1 MKEPSKLKTTRKVY
15 STLLSKHN
23 KTVKLPKDLIPDT
36 PPKSIKSKNKKESLR
51 QRILKLSR
59 ERNLS
64 QFTMTDERI
73 KNFKRFVKSP
83 RDCFINAMQLMGM
96 IDTTAANILRISF
109 AGELGFKKEQIE
121 LIFTLKTSK
130 PFKFYQ
136 MNYEKFSDTIK
147 NKLEAGNVVFAGYCT
162 KIYKENV
169 VIDNC
174 HVFLIGKIYN
184 GDILYIDPQTEVGLC
199 NLSDENC
206 EKLIQN
212 KGDYFLMYH
221 TDTELSKDEL
231 RKLGINFE

>member
-1 MKEPSKLKTTRKVY
+1 MKKPSKLKTKKVY

-73 KNFKRFVKSP
+73 QNFKRFVKSP

-147 NKLEAGNVVFAGYCT
+147 NKLEAGNVVFAGYT
-162 KIYKENV
+162 G
-169 VIDNC
+169 
-174 HVFLIGKIYN
+174 HVFLIGKTYN
-184 GDILYIDPQTEVGLC
+184 GDILYIDPQTEVGIC
-199 NLSDENC
+199 NLSDEKC
-206 EKLIQN
+206 EKIIQN
-212 KGDYFLMYH
+212 KDDYFLMYH

-231 RKLGINFE
+231 RKLGIHINE

>member
-1 MKEPSKLKTTRKVY
+1 MKEPSKLKTRKVY

-23 KTVKLPKDLIPDT
+23 KTVSKLPKDLIPNT
-36 PPKSIKSKNKKESLR
+36 PPKSIKSKIKKESLK

-73 KNFKRFVKSP
+73 QNFKRFVKSP

-96 IDTTAANILRISF
+96 IDIFSANILRISF

-136 MNYEKFSDTIK
+136 MNYEKFYDTIK
-147 NKLEAGNVVFAGYCT
+147 NKLEAGNVVFAGYT
-162 KIYKENV
+162 G
-169 VIDNC
+169 
-174 HVFLIGKIYN
+174 HVFLIGKIQN
-184 GDILYIDPQTEVGLC
+184 GDIVYIDPQTEIGIC
-199 NLSDENC
+199 YLSDENC

-221 TDTELSKDEL
+221 TETLLSKDEL
-231 RKLGINFE
+231 RKLGIHYE

>member
-36 PPKSIKSKNKKESLR
+36 PPKSIKSKIKKETLR
-51 QRILKLSR
+51 QRNLKLSR

-64 QFTMTDERI
+64 QYTMTDERI
-73 KNFKRFVKSP
+73 QNFKRFVKSP

-96 IDTTAANILRISF
+96 IDIFSANILRISF

-130 PFKFYQ
+130 PFKFYK
-136 MNYEKFSDTIK
+136 MNYEKFSNTIK
-147 NKLEAGNVVFAGYCT
+147 NELEAGNVVFAGYT
-162 KIYKENV
+162 G
-169 VIDNC
+169 

-231 RKLGINFE
+231 RKLGIHFE

>member
-1 MKEPSKLKTTRKVY
+1 MKKPSKLKTKKVY

-73 KNFKRFVKSP
+73 QNFKRFVKSP

-147 NKLEAGNVVFAGYCT
+147 NKLEAGNVVFAGYT
-162 KIYKENV
+162 G
-169 VIDNC
+169 
-174 HVFLIGKIYN
+174 HVFLIGKTYN
-184 GDILYIDPQTEVGLC
+184 GDILYIDPQTEVGIC

-212 KGDYFLMYH
+212 KSDYFLMYH

-231 RKLGINFE
+231 RKLGIHINE

>member
-1 MKEPSKLKTTRKVY
+1 MKEPSKLKTRKAY

-23 KTVKLPKDLIPDT
+23 KTVSKLPKDLIPDT
-36 PPKSIKSKNKKESLR
+36 PPKSKIIKKPINPNIVKESIR
-51 QRILKLSR
+51 QRNLKLSR

-73 KNFKRFVKSP
+73 QSFKRFIKSP

-96 IDTTAANILRISF
+96 IDIFSANVLRISF

-136 MNYEKFSDTIK
+136 MNYEKFYDTIK
-147 NKLEAGNVVFAGYCT
+147 NNLEAGKVVFAGYT
-162 KIYKENV
+162 G
-169 VIDNC
+169 
-174 HVFLIGKIYN
+174 HVFLIGKTHN
-184 GDILYIDPQTEVGLC
+184 GDIVYIDPQTEIGIC

-221 TDTELSKDEL
+221 TETELSKDEL
-231 RKLGINFE
+231 RKLGIHYE

>member
-1 MKEPSKLKTTRKVY
+1 MKEPSKLKTRKAY
-15 STLLSKHN
+15 STILSNHN
-23 KTVKLPKDLIPDT
+23 KTVSKLPKDLIPDT
-36 PPKSIKSKNKKESLR
+36 PPKSIKPKVVKGTLR
-51 QRILKLSR
+51 QKNLKLIR

-64 QFTMTDERI
+64 QFTMTDENI

-96 IDTTAANILRISF
+96 IDVFSANILRISF

-136 MNYEKFSDTIK
+136 MNYENFSDTIK
-147 NKLEAGNVVFAGYCT
+147 NTLEAGKVVFAGFT
-162 KIYKENV
+162 G
-169 VIDNC
+169 
-174 HVFLIGKIYN
+174 HVFLIGKTYN
-184 GDILYIDPQTEVGLC
+184 GDILCIDPQTEIGIC

-221 TDTELSKDEL
+221 TETLLSKDEL
-231 RKLGINFE
+231 RKLGIHLE

>member
-1 MKEPSKLKTTRKVY
+1 MKEPSKLKTRKVY

-23 KTVKLPKDLIPDT
+23 KTVSKLPKDLIPNT
-36 PPKSIKSKNKKESLR
+36 PPKSIKSIKSKNKKESLK

-73 KNFKRFVKSP
+73 QNFKRFVKSP

-147 NKLEAGNVVFAGYCT
+147 NKLEAGNVVFAGYT
-162 KIYKENV
+162 G
-169 VIDNC
+169 
-174 HVFLIGKIYN
+174 HVFLIGKIRN
-184 GDILYIDPQTEVGLC
+184 GDIVYIDPQTEIGIC
-199 NLSDENC
+199 YLSDENC

-221 TDTELSKDEL
+221 TETLLSKDEL
-231 RKLGINFE
+231 RKLGIHYE